1 MLYGIIQMG
10 NQGSQDFPLFI
21 QQMALIVD
29 KDITV
34 CYFIWLIH
42 EKT

>member
-29 KDITV
+29 KDISV
-34 CYFIWLIH
+34 LFHLAYP
-42 EKT
+42 